1 MAKKKAVA
9 ANLTQ
14 VVVDAILDKKG
25 NNVVSIDLKK
35 IKDTPSDY
43 IIITHA
49 DSNTHVKAICNYV
62 IEETAKKGFKPYHIE
77 GNKNAEWIIID
88 FVDVVVHIFYK
99 ERRDFYGLE
108 ELWNDGKLT
117 KFTSL

>member
-1 MAKKKAVA
+1 MAKKKAVPVK
-9 ANLTQ
+9 LTQ
-14 VVVDAILDKKG
+14 VVVDAILEKKG

-35 IKDTPSDY
+35 IKDTPSEY

-49 DSNTHVKAICNYV
+49 DSNTHVRAIYSYV
-62 IEETAKKGFKPYHIE
+62 LEETAKHGFLPFHTE
-77 GNKNAEWIIID
+77 GSKNAEWIIID

-99 ERRDFYGLE
+99 EKRDFYGLE